1 MLKVR
6 TLISYLCPKCIT
18 TFPYFFSSCHD
29 NEKDSLKSSLICV
42 KCKNGCAPVSKMS
55 CLTCNAQILQNRL
68 ETYTHL
74 KKELSNLKAEPCAYT
89 KRALLIRQNGSN
101 NQSEEESTNQV
112 YDELFEQVRTANAYP
127 ISDCTKIISNNTC
140 QF

>member
-1 MLKVR
+1 
-6 TLISYLCPKCIT
+6 
-18 TFPYFFSSCHD
+18 
-29 NEKDSLKSSLICV
+29 
-42 KCKNGCAPVSKMS
+42 MS

-140 QF
+140 QI

>member
-1 MLKVR
+1 MLKVNAAS
-6 TLISYLCPKCIT
+6 IIYLCFMYKKEMA
-18 TFPYFFSSCHD
+18 YNFFSFFSISCHD
-29 NEKDSLKSSLICV
+29 TEKDSLKSSLVCV

-55 CLTCNAQILQNRL
+55 CRNCNAQILQNRM
-68 ETYTHL
+68 EKYNYL

-101 NQSEEESTNQV
+101 NQTEEESTNQV
-112 YDELFEQVRTANAYP
+112 YDELFEQVRAFP
-127 ISDCTKIISNNTC
+127 